1 MLDLA
6 RNSTSLAE
14 TAALLDAVAAASRGA
29 CGAQRCI
36 LVRLTD
42 GRIKVVQALG
52 QDAAALV
59 DGLRRRY
66 GPLSAAYFVEPNE
79 APRGGTR
86 VSDLIRKHS
95 WRQSPVG
102 WVPDVPIDQPRAAG
116 LSRNDAIFA
125 ASLGMS
131 TGALPKVEAI
141 FTSPGAFS

>member
-1 MLDLA
+1 VLDLA
-6 RNSTSLAE
+6 RRSTPLNE
-14 TAALLDAVAAASRGA
+14 TASLLDAVDAASRSA

-42 GRIKVVQALG
+42 GRVKVVQALG

-59 DGLRRRY
+59 DGLARRH
-66 GPLSAAYFVEPNE
+66 GPLSAAYFVEPNG
-79 APRGGTR
+79 APHGGTR
-86 VSDLIRKHS
+86 VSDLIRKCS

-102 WVPDVPIDQPRAAG
+102 WASDEPIDQPRAAG
-116 LSRNDAIFA
+116 LSRNAAIFA